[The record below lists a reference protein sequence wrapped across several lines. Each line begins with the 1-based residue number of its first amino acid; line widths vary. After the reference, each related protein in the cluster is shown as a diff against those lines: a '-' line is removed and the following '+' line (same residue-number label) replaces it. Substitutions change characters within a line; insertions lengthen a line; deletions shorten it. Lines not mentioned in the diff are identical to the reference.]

1 MTQVVAPSSLPSA
14 SHDIAGGAPKTGKS
28 NRRKTP
34 SELRGE
40 QLKRSNNLDPSD
52 ESPSTVFASNN
63 ALVNGFKKPGL
74 LRNPKYIDTRMDEV
88 FPVKKSRLRIL
99 SGKDNAKE
107 NNMMEQA
114 SSFLNMSMLSN
125 LTTSQC
131 KGNSVGPADVAHDK
145 TDKSSQTIE
154 NSSQSIFRSVTQLSS
169 GGDKSTGLTSI
180 DMGKALKGLVAC
192 ETTAISSLP
201 SDSSKR
207 SGHASSTYSSDLCAD
222 SCILGQKAP
231 LDLTLKTSMRVVSP
245 YSLNWIHKTIMFA
258 SMPQFS
264 IQIGSH
270 DQIRNC
276 SGGLPPASQ
285 ASGSLVLHSWVY
297 PQSTLPSSLVSVLN
311 SSAAVEA
318 EFLSRRLQAWE
329 DSFQSLYYMLRN
341 NICRVFYVCTSQF
354 VVMFTSGDASG
365 GNKSMCNAYLSQ
377 STRGLRS
384 ILSENGVCF
393 SMPLCRS
400 KVEQVDTEDLVELS
414 EIEKFNLGQTR
425 RVRSFSDV
433 DRSSQSL
440 LFFCE
445 NKDVH
450 GLYDILLNYRSVLA
464 SLAGMDVPVLLSP
477 VPFQNAALSSPQVHG
492 VNLRSVLSALEL
504 IFIYCELGLLWLLVL
519 SVFGVVKRCAL
530 FCKVKFKELRS
541 ANGIAAVSKGST
553 SKDGD
558 SSSVGVSYSL
568 EITDEYIPPWVI
580 SSVCAVMGSKGR
592 SFEASFTTD
601 PISIGLNVAL
611 GEPLLQSNNHTFG
624 IPEAIASPSLC
635 AGLLKGLKYSD
646 HSFTASLS
654 PA

>member
-1 MTQVVAPSSLPSA
+1 MAEVVAPSSLPSA

-28 NRRKTP
+28 IRRKTP
-34 SELRGE
+34 SELRAE
-40 QLKRSNNLDPSD
+40 QLKRSNNLDLLD

-63 ALVNGFKKPGL
+63 ALGNGFKKPGL
-74 LRNPKYIDTRMDEV
+74 FRNPRYIDTRMDEV

-99 SGKDNAKE
+99 SGKDNPKE
-107 NNMMEQA
+107 NSPMEQA
-114 SSFLNMSMLSN
+114 SSFRNISLLSN
-125 LTTSQC
+125 LNTSQC

-145 TDKSSQTIE
+145 TVKSSRTVE
-154 NSSQSIFRSVTQLSS
+154 NSSQSIFRSVTELSS
-169 GGDKSTGLTSI
+169 GGDKLSGLTSI
-180 DMGKALKGLVAC
+180 DMGKALKGLFAR
-192 ETTAISSLP
+192 ETTTVSSLA

-207 SGHASSTYSSDLCAD
+207 FNDASSTYPSDLC
-222 SCILGQKAP
+222 SENCILGQKAP
-231 LDLTLKTSMRVVSP
+231 LDFTLKTSMRVVSSS
-245 YSLNWIHKTIMFA
+245 SLSWIHKTIVSA
-258 SMPQFS
+258 SMPQFLM
-264 IQIGSH
+264 QIGSQ
-270 DQIRNC
+270 DQIRSS

-318 EFLSRRLQAWE
+318 EFLSRRQQAWE

-365 GNKSMCNAYLSQ
+365 GNKHMCNAYISQ

-400 KVEQVDTEDLVELS
+400 KVEQVNAEDLVELS
-414 EIEKFNLGQTR
+414 EIEKYNLGQTR

-440 LFFCE
+440 LFFSE

-450 GLYDILLNYRSVLA
+450 GLYDILLNYRSFLT
-464 SLAGMDVPVLLSP
+464 SLAGMDVPMLLSP
-477 VPFQNAALSSPQVHG
+477 VLFQNAALSSPQV
-492 VNLRSVLSALEL
+492 
-504 IFIYCELGLLWLLVL
+504 
-519 SVFGVVKRCAL
+519 
-530 FCKVKFKELRS
+530 KFKEMKN
-541 ANGIAAVSKGST
+541 ANCIAAVSKGCT

-558 SSSVGVSYSL
+558 STLPSSVGVSYSL
-568 EITDEYIPPWVI
+568 EISDAYIPPWAV
-580 SSVCAVMGSKGR
+580 SSVCAVMAMGSQGR

-601 PISIGLNVAL
+601 PISTGLNVAL
-611 GEPLLQSNNHTFG
+611 GSVDAKPNSPAIAGEGPQPINNAFG
-624 IPEAIASPSLC
+624 IPEAIASPSLH
-635 AGLLKGLKYSD
+635 AGFLKGLKYFEG
-646 HSFTASLS
+646 SFTASLS